1 MTKKRSAQRVAVPT
15 TVPTII
21 EFIIDESGSMGS
33 VVDAT
38 ISGFQSFLDE
48 QKAAQGSALLSLTKF
63 EGSNL
68 VTPYVD
74 LDVNLVLP
82 LTRLTFVPAGGTNLR
97 DALGSRVRNVEERI
111 KSWTSPPQVLVVL
124 LTDGQDNTSREYSTP
139 QVRDMIAAHE
149 AKGWTFVYLGS
160 DSRALEVAQDMGFQ
174 PGNSK
179 KFEINEMHKTMETLS
194 RATTAYRASST
205 ASATT
210 SFFA

>member
-1 MTKKRSAQRVAVPT
+1 MTRKRSAQRVAVPT

-33 VVDAT
+33 VVDET
-38 ISGFQSFLDE
+38 ISGFRSFLDE

-63 EGSNL
+63 ESNNL

-82 LTRLTFVPAGGTNLR
+82 LTRETFVPAGGTNLR

-124 LTDGQDNTSREYSTP
+124 LTDGQDNQSRQYSTP

-149 AKGWTFVYLGS
+149 AQGWTFVYLGS
-160 DSRALEVAQDMGFQ
+160 DSRALEVAKAMGFQ

-194 RATTAYRASST
+194 RATTAYRATPT
-205 ASATT
+205 AAASN

>member
-1 MTKKRSAQRVAVPT
+1 MTRKRSAQRVAVPT

-33 VVDAT
+33 VVDET
-38 ISGFQSFLDE
+38 ISGFRSFLDE

-63 EGSNL
+63 ESNNL

-82 LTRLTFVPAGGTNLR
+82 LTRETFVPAGGTNLR

-124 LTDGQDNTSREYSTP
+124 LTDGQDNQSRQYSTP

-149 AKGWTFVYLGS
+149 AQGWTFVYLGS
-160 DSRALEVAQDMGFQ
+160 DSRALEAAQAMGFQ

-194 RATTAYRASST
+194 RATTAYRATST
-205 ASATT
+205 AAAST